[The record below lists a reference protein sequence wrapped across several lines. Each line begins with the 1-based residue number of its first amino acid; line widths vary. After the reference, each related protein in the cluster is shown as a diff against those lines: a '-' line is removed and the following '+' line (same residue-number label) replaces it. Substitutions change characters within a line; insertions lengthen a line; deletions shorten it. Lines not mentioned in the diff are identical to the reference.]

1 MMGHF
6 DAGLFFWS
14 LATFAGLLLLLSRF
28 AFKPMRH
35 LLAQREEGIRK
46 TIEEAKQARDEAKEL
61 VEAHKAEL
69 VAAREE
75 ARDIVEKGS
84 RMVVDKQ
91 RESEAKAQEHA
102 DQLIDRAKGEI
113 ERETQ
118 KGLDDLKG
126 TLATLSIRIARQ
138 VIREDLNEQR
148 HAELADQ
155 FIDRLKKTRHGN
167 VSKND

>member
-1 MMGHF
+1 MGHF

-28 AFKPMRH
+28 AFKPMRA

-46 TIEEAKQARDEAKEL
+46 TIEEAKQARDEAKQL
-61 VEAHKAEL
+61 VDAHKAEP

-75 ARDIVEKGS
+75 ARTIVEKGS
-84 RMVVDKQ
+84 RMVIDKQ
-91 RESEAKAQEHA
+91 KESEEKAQAHA
-102 DQLIDRAKGEI
+102 DQLIVRAKGEI

-118 KGLDDLKG
+118 KGLDDLKS

-148 HAELADQ
+148 HEELADQ
-155 FIDRLKKTRHGN
+155 FIERLKKNRHAN
-167 VSKND
+167 ASKND